1 MLKGFIN
8 NNLTLQND
16 EYLQDGLIMCKKCR
30 TARMFVSPDGSVK
43 TRCLCECQS
52 NERDKLLEEK
62 RLAKIEERRKQ
73 IKDLCIR
80 HKKWQNFTIAESEET
95 KSQAY
100 KVAVGYIK
108 DFERH
113 KIGGTGI
120 IFYGEK
126 GAGKT
131 YYSSAISNAVFDK
144 GYFVY
149 MVNAS
154 ELMSV
159 FDSGKSDD
167 INQEIQRISRADLFV
182 LDDLGAERSS
192 EYAQGKIYQVI
203 NTRVLSGKPMVIST
217 NVTSEQI
224 SAEKSGIL
232 RRTYD
237 RIFEVCYPVL
247 MTGNWRK
254 VNAKKNFEMFKSY

>member
-1 MLKGFIN
+1 MLRSFMN
-8 NNLTLQND
+8 NNLTLQQD

-30 TARMFVSPDGSVK
+30 TARMFVSPDGRFK
-43 TRCLCECQS
+43 TRCLCTCQS
-52 NERDKLLEEK
+52 KEQERLLKEK
-62 RLAKIEERRKQ
+62 RIAEIEERKKQ
-73 IKDLCIR
+73 LKAICIK
-80 HKKWQNFTIAESEET
+80 HEKWRLFTIEKSEE
-95 KSQAY
+95 KESKAY

-108 DFERH
+108 DFAKH

-120 IFYGEK
+120 VFYGEK

-131 YYSSAISNAVFDK
+131 YFSSAIANAVFDK
-144 GYFVY
+144 GNSVY
-149 MVNAS
+149 MCNAN

-159 FDSGKSDD
+159 FDNANGEV
-167 INQEIQRISRADLFV
+167 INQEIERISRADLFV

-217 NVTSEQI
+217 NVSSEQI
-224 SAEKSGIL
+224 NAEKSGIL

-254 VNAKKNFEMFKSY
+254 VNASKNFEIFKSY